1 MATLYELTG
10 QFRELLELVEQ
21 GEVDPEMLADTL
33 EGLEGEIEIKAD
45 GYAKVIK
52 ELEGKT
58 AMLKGEIERLSNRK
72 SAIENNIKTMKE
84 SLEIAMRTT
93 GKTKFMTDLFNFNIA
108 KHGGKQPIEFTGEV
122 TTEYTKTVIQA
133 DNEKIR
139 QALESGQQLPFAM
152 LKERGESLRIR

>member
-10 QFRELLELVEQ
+10 QFRELLELIEQ
-21 GEVDPEMLADTL
+21 GEIDAELLADTL
-33 EGLEGEIEIKAD
+33 EGLEGEVEIKAD

-93 GKTKFMTDLFNFNIA
+93 GKTKFKTDLFSFNIQKNPA
-108 KHGGKQPIEFTGEV
+108 GLVITGDVPSEYLIPQEPKVDNKTIKELLKQQE
-122 TTEYTKTVIQA
+122 
-133 DNEKIR
+133 
-139 QALESGQQLPFAM
+139 LPFAR
-152 LKERGESLRIR
+152 LEQGESLRIR

>member
-72 SAIENNIKTMKE
+72 SAIENNIKAMKE
-84 SLEIAMRTT
+84 SLEMAMITVD
-93 GKTKFMTDLFNFNIA
+93 KTKFKTNLFSFNIQKNPA
-108 KHGGKQPIEFTGEV
+108 KLVITGEV
-122 TTEYTKTVIQA
+122 PKDYLIPQEPKV
-133 DNEKIR
+133 DNKAIKDLLKEK
-139 QALESGQQLPFAM
+139 ELPFAH
-152 LKERGESLRIR
+152 LEQSESLRIR

>member
-10 QFRELLELVEQ
+10 QFRELLELIEQ
-21 GEVDPEMLADTL
+21 GEIDAELLADTL
-33 EGLEGEIEIKAD
+33 EGLEGEVEIKAD

-58 AMLKGEIERLSNRK
+58 AMLKGEIERLSNKK

-93 GKTKFMTDLFNFNIA
+93 GKTKFKTDLFSFNIQKNPA
-108 KHGGKQPIEFTGEV
+108 RLVITGDVPSEYLIPQEPKVDNKTIKELLKQQE
-122 TTEYTKTVIQA
+122 
-133 DNEKIR
+133 
-139 QALESGQQLPFAM
+139 LPFAH
-152 LKERGESLRIR
+152 LEQGESLRIR

>member
-93 GKTKFMTDLFNFNIA
+93 GKVKFKTDLFSFNIQKNPA
-108 KHGGKQPIEFTGEV
+108 RLVITGDVPKDYLIPQEPKV
-122 TTEYTKTVIQA
+122 DNKTIK
-133 DNEKIR
+133 D
-139 QALESGQQLPFAM
+139 L
-152 LKERGESLRIR
+152 LKEKELDFAHLEQSESLRIR